1 MWIKTYGD
9 SYAKITHPFMKRV
22 LNLLGGNFM
31 KKMLT
36 IIAIILVNLLL
47 GYCTGGL
54 WFIYIIFK
62 GLCRYK
68 RTFVVNTVHYK
79 KR

>member
-1 MWIKTYGD
+1 
-9 SYAKITHPFMKRV
+9 MKRV
-22 LNLLGGNFM
+22 LNLLGGIYM
-31 KKMLT
+31 KNMLT
-36 IIAIILVNLLL
+36 IMAIILINLVL

-62 GLCRYK
+62 GLSRYK
-68 RTFVVNTVHYK
+68 RTFVVETIHYR

>member
-1 MWIKTYGD
+1 
-9 SYAKITHPFMKRV
+9 MK
-22 LNLLGGNFM
+22 N
-31 KKMLT
+31 MLT
-36 IIAIILVNLLL
+36 IMAIILINLVL

-62 GLCRYK
+62 GLSRYK
-68 RTFVVNTVHYK
+68 RTFVVETIHYR

>member
-1 MWIKTYGD
+1 
-9 SYAKITHPFMKRV
+9 MKRV

-36 IIAIILVNLLL
+36 IMAIILANLLL
-47 GYCTGGL
+47 GYYTGGL

-62 GLCRYK
+62 GLSRYK
-68 RTFVVNTVHYK
+68 RTYVVETIHYK

>member
-1 MWIKTYGD
+1 MN
-9 SYAKITHPFMKRV
+9 RV
-22 LNLLGGNFM
+22 LNLLGGIYM
-31 KKMLT
+31 KNMLT
-36 IIAIILVNLLL
+36 IMAIILINLVL

-62 GLCRYK
+62 GLSRYK
-68 RTFVVNTVHYK
+68 RTFVVETIHYR

>member
-1 MWIKTYGD
+1 
-9 SYAKITHPFMKRV
+9 
-22 LNLLGGNFM
+22 M

-36 IIAIILVNLLL
+36 IMAIILINLVL

-62 GLCRYK
+62 GLRRYK
-68 RTFVVNTVHYK
+68 ITYVIEPIHRK

>member
-1 MWIKTYGD
+1 
-9 SYAKITHPFMKRV
+9 MKRV
-22 LNLLGGNFM
+22 LNLLGGNYM
-31 KKMLT
+31 KNMLT
-36 IIAIILVNLLL
+36 IMGIILVNLVL

-68 RTFVVNTVHYK
+68 RTYEVETIHYG
-79 KR
+79 KRR